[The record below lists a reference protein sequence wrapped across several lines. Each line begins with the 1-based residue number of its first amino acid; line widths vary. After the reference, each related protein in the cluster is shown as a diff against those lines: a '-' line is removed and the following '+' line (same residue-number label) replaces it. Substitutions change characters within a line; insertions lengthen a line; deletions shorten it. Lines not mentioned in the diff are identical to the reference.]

1 MQTKDS
7 IRFIKPTSEI
17 WSDTQKLLSKR
28 LKYASHQI
36 LQSAANLTE
45 FNNGEAVLCVTNAW
59 VRDRI
64 VAECFE
70 DLRRALCEVV
80 GAEVQ
85 LKLVIDESA
94 LKQYTGTLA
103 SVTPESSPTPNALR
117 PAGFQQPVEAAMQQP
132 CAGRKQF
139 IDGGVPDFLEE
150 DGKELATRSE
160 EPAPQED
167 YVDDVLQFVAEF
179 EATVPQESPSLVPTP
194 LTVTSPSNVPSKNR
208 TGNRTQQTAVDR
220 ALAMAQRLN
229 PETDQQKLGAAA
241 RTASAESEL
250 ATIPKVPGQAR
261 RPMPQEVA
269 DAQQRLFQTT
279 QLQPNSQPQLVPNSF
294 QSGANAD
301 STPAQPVTNS
311 SQNQH
316 FPPSIY
322 QRKPAPA
329 PASFDRTTR
338 SNLNPKLTF
347 ETFVI
352 GPHNSFGHSAAKAVA
367 KNPGQAYNPLFIYG
381 GVGLGKT
388 HLMQS
393 IGNQILSQFP
403 NATVRYISCEIF
415 TNEMITAIREDRMPA
430 FRARYRQVDVLLVD
444 DIHFIEKKEST
455 QEEFFHTFNALRDSG
470 KQIVISADRP
480 PKAFAH
486 LAERL
491 RSRFEWGLIC
501 DVQIPD
507 FETRLAIL
515 QKKCMSERIAID
527 ASALE
532 YIASVFT
539 TNIRELEGA
548 LIKANAY
555 SNLTGKVLDRY
566 SLANI
571 LQPSGTLLQPKPV
584 LTIDKIIATVAE
596 AYKVE
601 AGEIRSANRSQD
613 LTLPRHI
620 AMYLALELM
629 QVSTP
634 RVGQA
639 FDNRKHSSVI
649 YAQKRVK
656 ELIKNDATVQASV
669 ATLKRQ
675 LGH

>member
-1 MQTKDS
+1 MQTKDPV
-7 IRFIKPTSEI
+7 RFIKPTSDI

-28 LKYASHQI
+28 LKLPTYQTLLSASC
-36 LQSAANLTE
+36 LTD
-45 FNNGEAVLCVTNAW
+45 FNNGEATLCVTNAW

-64 VAECFE
+64 VAECSE
-70 DLRRALCEVV
+70 DLQRALSEVV
-80 GAEVQ
+80 GVDV
-85 LKLVIDESA
+85 KVNLVIDESV
-94 LKQYTGTLA
+94 LKQYTATLA
-103 SVTPESSPTPNALR
+103 SVTPENSPTPNALR
-117 PAGFQQPVEAAMQQP
+117 PEGFQQPVEVAIQQ
-132 CAGRKQF
+132 F
-139 IDGGVPDFLEE
+139 VDGGAPSFLDN
-150 DGKELATRSE
+150 DGKELSTFSV
-160 EPAPQED
+160 EPAPQAD
-167 YVDDVLQFVAEF
+167 YVDDVSQFVAEF
-179 EATVPQESPSLVPTP
+179 EAKVSIEAPSVVPLPS
-194 LTVTSPSNVPSKNR
+194 SNRNNR
-208 TGNRTQQTAVDR
+208 SQQTAVDR
-220 ALAMAQRLN
+220 ALAMAQRVN
-229 PETDQQKLGAAA
+229 AETSQQSLGVAA
-241 RTASAESEL
+241 RTASTESEL
-250 ATIPKVPGQAR
+250 GALPKLAGQAR
-261 RPMPQEVA
+261 KAMPPQVA
-269 DAQQRLFQTT
+269 DAQQKLFETT
-279 QLQPNSQPQLVPNSF
+279 QLQPGLQSVSQ
-294 QSGANAD
+294 
-301 STPAQPVTNS
+301 AQGTLQTVQT
-311 SQNQH
+311 QQ
-316 FPPSIY
+316 FPPSIQ
-322 QRKPAPA
+322 QRRPAPA
-329 PASFDRTTR
+329 PAQFDRTTR
-338 SNLNPKLTF
+338 SNLNPKLVF
-347 ETFVI
+347 DTFVI

-393 IGNQILSQFP
+393 IGNEIISQFP
-403 NATVRYISCEIF
+403 NATVRYISCEVF
-415 TNEMITAIREDRMPA
+415 TNEMVIAIREDRMSA
-430 FRARYRQVDVLLVD
+430 FRAKYRQVDVLLVD
-444 DIHFIEKKEST
+444 DIHFIEKKEAT

-515 QKKCMSERIAID
+515 QKKCMMERIAID
-527 ASALE
+527 PSALE

-548 LIKANAY
+548 LVKANAY

-584 LTIDKIIATVAE
+584 LTVDKIIATVAE

-601 AGEIRSANRSQD
+601 AGELRSANRSQD
-613 LTLPRHI
+613 LALPRHI
-620 AMYLALELM
+620 AMYLALELI
-629 QVSTP
+629 QISTP

-649 YAQKRVK
+649 YAQKRVRD
-656 ELIKNDATVQASV
+656 LIKEDAAVAASV
-669 ATLKRQ
+669 AALKRQ

>member
-7 IRFIKPTSEI
+7 VRLIKPTSEI

-28 LKYASHQI
+28 LKVPTYQTLLSASC
-36 LQSAANLTE
+36 LTD
-45 FNNGEAVLCVTNAW
+45 FNAGEATLCVTNAW

-64 VAECFE
+64 VAECSE
-70 DLRRALCEVV
+70 TLQRALSEVV
-80 GAEVQ
+80 GSDV
-85 LKLVIDESA
+85 KVNLVIDESV
-94 LKQYTGTLA
+94 LKQYTATLA
-103 SVTPESSPTPNALR
+103 SVMPESSPTPNALR
-117 PAGFQQPVEAAMQQP
+117 PAGFQQPVELAMQH
-132 CAGRKQF
+132 F
-139 IDGGVPDFLEE
+139 VDGGVPEFLED
-150 DGKELATRSE
+150 DGKELLTPGE
-160 EPAPQED
+160 EPALQAD
-167 YVDDVLQFVAEF
+167 YVDDVSQFVAEF
-179 EATVPQESPSLVPTP
+179 EATVPKESPSTP
-194 LTVTSPSNVPSKNR
+194 PYSPAAIPSSSSISKA
-208 TGNRTQQTAVDR
+208 NRTQQTAVDR

-229 PETDQQKLGAAA
+229 TDTNQQNLGVAA
-241 RTASAESEL
+241 RTATTESEL
-250 ATIPKVPGQAR
+250 ATLPKVAGQAKKA
-261 RPMPQEVA
+261 MPQQVLN
-269 DAQQRLFQTT
+269 AQQKLFETT
-279 QLQPNSQPQLVPNSF
+279 QLQTTSQPQPSNQVL
-294 QSGANAD
+294 
-301 STPAQPVTNS
+301 
-311 SQNQH
+311 QNQQI
-316 FPPSIY
+316 PASIN
-322 QRKPAPA
+322 QRRPAPT

-347 ETFVI
+347 NTFVI

-393 IGNQILSQFP
+393 IGNEIISQFP

-415 TNEMITAIREDRMPA
+415 TNEMITAIREDRMSA

-480 PKAFAH
+480 PKAFSH

-491 RSRFEWGLIC
+491 KSRFEWGLIC

-515 QKKCMSERIAID
+515 QKKCMNERIAID

-571 LQPSGTLLQPKPV
+571 LQPSGMLLQPKPV
-584 LTIDKIIATVAE
+584 LTVDKIIATVAE

-601 AGEIRSANRSQD
+601 AGELRSANRSQD

-620 AMYLALELM
+620 AMYLALELI
-629 QVSTP
+629 QISTP

-656 ELIKNDATVQASV
+656 EMITTDPTVAASV
-669 ATLKRQ
+669 ASLKRQ

>member
-1 MQTKDS
+1 MQTKDPV
-7 IRFIKPTSEI
+7 RFIKPTSDI

-28 LKYASHQI
+28 LKLPTYQTLLSASC
-36 LQSAANLTE
+36 LTD
-45 FNNGEAVLCVTNAW
+45 FNNGEATLCVTNAW

-64 VAECFE
+64 VAECAE
-70 DLRRALCEVV
+70 DLQRALSEVV
-80 GAEVQ
+80 GVNVRVN
-85 LKLVIDESA
+85 LVIDESV
-94 LKQYTGTLA
+94 LKQYTATLA
-103 SVTPESSPTPNALR
+103 SVTPEGSPTPNALR
-117 PAGFQQPVEAAMQQP
+117 PAGFQQGVEVAIQQP
-132 CAGRKQF
+132 LTGRKQF
-139 IDGGVPDFLEE
+139 VDGGVPTFLEN
-150 DGKELATRSE
+150 DGKELSTLSA
-160 EPAPQED
+160 EPAPQAD
-167 YVDDVLQFVAEF
+167 HLDDVSQFVAEF
-179 EATVPQESPSLVPTP
+179 EATVSNEAPSVVPF
-194 LTVTSPSNVPSKNR
+194 PSSNR
-208 TGNRTQQTAVDR
+208 NNRTQQTAVDR
-220 ALAMAQRLN
+220 ALAMAQRVN
-229 PETDQQKLGAAA
+229 AEANQQSLGVAA
-241 RTASAESEL
+241 RTASTGADL
-250 ATIPKVPGQAR
+250 GALPKVAGQAR
-261 RPMPQEVA
+261 KAMPHQVA
-269 DAQQRLFQTT
+269 DAQQKLFETT
-279 QLQPNSQPQLVPNSF
+279 
-294 QSGANAD
+294 
-301 STPAQPVTNS
+301 
-311 SQNQH
+311 
-316 FPPSIY
+316 PPSIQ
-322 QRKPAPA
+322 QRRPAPA
-329 PASFDRTTR
+329 PAQFDRTTR
-338 SNLNPKLTF
+338 SNLNPKLVF
-347 ETFVI
+347 DTFVI

-393 IGNQILSQFP
+393 IGNEIISQFP
-403 NATVRYISCEIF
+403 NATVRYISCEVF
-415 TNEMITAIREDRMPA
+415 TNEMVIAIREDRMSA
-430 FRARYRQVDVLLVD
+430 FRAKYRQVDVLLVD
-444 DIHFIEKKEST
+444 DIHFIEKKEAT

-515 QKKCMSERIAID
+515 QKKCMMERIAID

-548 LIKANAY
+548 LVKANAY

-571 LQPSGTLLQPKPV
+571 LQPSGTLFQPKPV
-584 LTIDKIIATVAE
+584 LTVDKIIATVAE

-601 AGEIRSANRSQD
+601 AGELRSANRSQD

-620 AMYLALELM
+620 AMYLALELI
-629 QVSTP
+629 QISTP

-649 YAQKRVK
+649 YAQKRVRD
-656 ELIKNDATVQASV
+656 LIKEDAAVAASV
-669 ATLKRQ
+669 ASLKRQ